1 VQLSTKK
8 LAHEINKSLD
18 EIGVPENSKERLAIF
33 SRMLDIPRQQAWS
46 ILEGQSIPDEKILE
60 KITNELE
67 IDPHAVIN

>member
-46 ILEGQSIPDEKILE
+46 LLEGQCIPDEKILE
-60 KITNELE
+60 KIANELE
-67 IDPHAVIN
+67 IDPNTVIN

>member
-1 VQLSTKK
+1 MQLSTKK